1 MCGIAGIFNLD
12 VNKQIK
18 VEDLKR
24 MTDTIGHRGP
34 DDEGAWKNESNN
46 IGLGHRRLSIL
57 DLTKKSSQPMH
68 FGSRYTIVFNGE
80 IYNYLEIKESLIKK
94 GISFATTSDTEVL
107 LHSYIL
113 NKEKCLN
120 ELDGMFSFA
129 VWDDL
134 EKTIFLARDRFG
146 EKPLYYAVEN
156 GQFIF
161 SSEMKAI
168 WAYRGYKGLK
178 EDKMMKYVKS
188 HQITDQNDIYS
199 TFYENIS
206 EFPNGHFLLLKPN
219 DNIKFEKYWELN
231 INSFNTF
238 NGDLSEALSQF
249 QKLLITSVNRRM
261 RSDVTIG
268 SSLSGGLDSST
279 IVELINQQL
288 KGNKQ
293 KTFSAKFPGFQRD
306 ESTLID
312 ILCSKYNN
320 IKSFSITPDVEEL
333 KNNFC
338 ELVHYHEEPFGSSS
352 IYAQWCVMKLAKNN
366 KIKVMLDGQGAD
378 EFLAGYLPYY
388 KAYLNQLFWRD
399 EKNYLHE
406 LTSYNELRN
415 FGINHY
421 KDSETL
427 RMKLGRLRAKFINK
441 KSPINQF
448 HLKEILKKDLT
459 STGLRS
465 LLRFADRNAMAH
477 SIETR
482 LPFLSHELIE
492 FVFTLPDS
500 FLLNSGWTKFI
511 LRKSMEDFLPPEIV
525 WRKEKVGFETPQ
537 EKWLRSEWVEEIIFP
552 LSKKLKIENL
562 EFSSYTA
569 DNRWSLLMYHFMT
582 I

>member
-1 MCGIAGIFNLD
+1 MCGIAGIFNLYL
-12 VNKQIK
+12 NKQIK

-24 MTDTIGHRGP
+24 MTDTISHRGP
-34 DDEGAWKNESNN
+34 DDEGAWKNDSNN

-68 FGSRYTIVFNGE
+68 FGSRYSIVFNGE

-94 GISFATTSDTEVL
+94 GVRFATTSDTEVL

-129 VWDDL
+129 VWDNV

-168 WAYRGYKGLK
+168 WTYRGFKGLR
-178 EDKMMKYVKS
+178 EDKMTKYVKS

-206 EFPNGHFLLLKPN
+206 EFPNGHFLFLKHG

-231 INSFNTF
+231 INTFNTF

-288 KGNKQ
+288 RGNKQ
-293 KTFSAKFPGFQRD
+293 KTFSAKFPGFHRD
-306 ESTLID
+306 ESIFID
-312 ILCSKYNN
+312 ILCSKYDN
-320 IKSFSITPDVEEL
+320 IKSFSVTPDVEEL

-399 EKNYLHE
+399 EKIYSHE

-427 RMKLGRLRAKFINK
+427 RMKLGRLRAKFIDN

-448 HLKEILKKDLT
+448 HLKEILKTDLT

-511 LRKSMEDFLPPEIV
+511 LRKSMEDFLPTKIV

-537 EKWLRSEWVEEIIFP
+537 ERWLRSEWVEEIIFP

-569 DNRWSLLMYHFMT
+569 DNRWSLLMYHYMT